1 MRNGSEAEGFG
12 IAQVCMGLLCFV
24 EWMILRLNELPVEGS
39 LTVLLSNELLA
50 GLSDKSNDWVVGSPI
65 A

>member
-1 MRNGSEAEGFG
+1 MRNGSEDQGFG
-12 IAQVCMGLLCFV
+12 IVQVCMGLLCFG

-50 GLSDKSNDWVVGSPI
+50 GLSDESIDWVVRSPI